1 MNQKY
6 HEFYR
11 GEIYYADTS
20 NIFAGSMAGMQPVLI
35 LLTDQGVYNSPS
47 VIVADARRIVKASSL
62 PTHVAVEDIGGL
74 PGRSV
79 FQLEAPHPIDK
90 RRLRKKAGRLTPRQ
104 MEEVDAA
111 LRSVFYLDDG
121 DYLPLEVGAP

>member
-1 MNQKY
+1 M
-6 HEFYR
+6 
-11 GEIYYADTS
+11 
-20 NIFAGSMAGMQPVLI
+20 
-35 LLTDQGVYNSPS
+35 
-47 VIVADARRIVKASSL
+47 
-62 PTHVAVEDIGGL
+62 
-74 PGRSV
+74 SV
-79 FQLEAPHPIDK
+79 FQLETPHPIDK

>member
-11 GEIYYADTS
+11 GEIYYADMR
-20 NIFAGSMAGMQPVLI
+20 NYFAGGTAGMQPVLV
-35 LLTDQGVYNSPS
+35 LLTDQGVYDTPS
-47 VIVADARRIVKASSL
+47 VIVADAQRTVKASSL
-62 PTHVAVEDIGGL
+62 PTHVAIDDNGGL
-74 PGRSV
+74 SGMSV
-79 FQLEAPHPIDK
+79 FQLETPHPIDK

>member
-11 GEIYYADTS
+11 GEIYYADMS
-20 NIFAGSMAGMQPVLI
+20 NIFAGGMAGMQPVLV
-35 LLTDQGVYNSPS
+35 LLTDQDLYNSPN
-47 VIVADARRIVKASSL
+47 VLVAETSQHANQDNL
-62 PTHVAVEDIGGL
+62 TVE
-74 PGRSV
+74 R
-79 FQLEAPHPIDK
+79 AYPIDK

-104 MEEVDAA
+104 MEEIDAA